1 MKRHPFQHTLDRTSI
16 HWQAYIGIR
25 KNSGMGMGVGYIPI
39 PEPVPEP
46 PEKVEYKPEPIPEI
60 PEFSRVYTR
69 HPTHTRV
76 LF

>member
-39 PEPVPEP
+39 PEPEPVP
-46 PEKVEYKPEPIPEI
+46 
-60 PEFSRVYTR
+60 
-69 HPTHTRV
+69 V
-76 LF
+76 LFFIRPFFKDYNG